1 VVVVISV
8 AMLGGGADAAGYY
21 LDRSAD
27 CDGDLARYYAGEQER
42 PGRWCGAGA
51 AALGLSGVVQ
61 GDGRAVF
68 AGLLDGRLP
77 DGTEVAR
84 PVWRADPRGRLPGA
98 PLVRELRAVAHG
110 RGVEPADL
118 FIDDRLAATA
128 RGLVERVEA
137 SPHRA
142 HPTDARLIADL
153 ASAAGVNPHALYPKT
168 NEQRGFAAAFAR
180 AGEKVDARRCGLD
193 VVVSAPK
200 SVSVLY
206 GLAAPDVAASVLAAH
221 ERAVGEALDY
231 LGRHTAHGL
240 RGHQGDGQRCARVH
254 TEGFVGAAFT
264 HRTSRADDPQLH
276 THLVIANAVRGLD
289 GKWSAV
295 DSRAVHRHARTAG
308 CIYQAVLRGE
318 LTRELGVEW
327 SPVRRGVAE
336 IAGIPRTVLR
346 HFSTRRVAIE
356 AELDKTAG
364 SGRRAA
370 QRAAYVTR
378 PAKTHTPEL
387 SLRER
392 WAERVRALGHDA
404 TDLVDASLYRGE
416 RLPALPDVQ
425 AVARELFG
433 PSGLTA
439 RQTSFDR
446 RDVIQALS
454 EVLPTGLSVTGRV
467 LEGAAG
473 RMLRDSEVIPLLRPA
488 AGAEDGPRYSTA
500 DLLATER
507 YVLALADEPCF
518 VPVAERTAAQAANVA
533 TLSPD
538 QRRVVRDLLTSPA
551 TIDVVA
557 GPAGTGKTALLRAA
571 KTGWDEGG
579 TPVVGC
585 ALAAVT
591 ARRLEAATGIPA
603 SSITRFLSDLSD
615 PDQPTGPGLARGTVV
630 VVDEASMVGTRD
642 MATLAR
648 HVHDAGGKLVLVG
661 DPAQLPEI
669 DAGGIFAALADR
681 AEHLTDNR
689 RQAHAW
695 ERQALLDLRAG
706 NVAAAIDAYLSH
718 QRITIARTAQDARAD
733 LVKCYLIHRSI
744 ISAGPYDTV
753 ALASTR
759 RDVAA
764 LNIDIRAALQNA
776 GKIGPDAATV
786 RTADDDVRHYATGDL
801 VVVTANDYRRGLLN
815 GTRAILENAGPA
827 ELTLR
832 TDAGDVATVPTSWA
846 ADYLDHGYAFTVH
859 KAQGLTT
866 RDALVYGT
874 AALDQQ
880 SGYVAL
886 SRGRIANH
894 LYTSIDTLLPDRTDD
909 LDVPRFQL
917 VRDTE
922 RDDIADNLKD
932 RLLRNSRQ
940 HLAAQQRPDPNWL
953 RAFPDDIRHQSRAD
967 DYGLSR

>member
-1 VVVVISV
+1 
-8 AMLGGGADAAGYY
+8 MLGGGADAAGYY
-21 LDRSAD
+21 LERSAE
-27 CDGDLARYYAGEQER
+27 CDGDLARYYVGEQER
-42 PGRWCGAGA
+42 SGRWCGGGAGP
-51 AALGLSGVVQ
+51 LGLGGPVE

-68 AGLLDGRLP
+68 AALLDGRLP
-77 DGTEVAR
+77 DGTEIAR

-98 PLVRELRAVAHG
+98 PLVAKLRAVAAG
-110 RGVEPADL
+110 RAIEPGDL
-118 FIDDRLAATA
+118 FTDDRLAAAA
-128 RGLVERVEA
+128 RSLVERVEA

-142 HPTDARLIADL
+142 HPVDARLIADL
-153 ASAAGVNPHALYPKT
+153 AGAAGVNPHAVYPKT
-168 NEQRGFAAAFAR
+168 ADRPGFAAAFAR
-180 AGEKVDARRCGLD
+180 AGAKVDVRRCGLD

-206 GLAAPDVAASVLAAH
+206 GLGAPRVASVVLTAH
-221 ERAVGEALDY
+221 ERAVSEALAY

-240 RGHQGDGQRCARVH
+240 RGHQGDGQRCTRIDS
-254 TEGFVGAAFT
+254 EGFVGAAFT

-276 THLVIANAVRGLD
+276 THLVIANAVRGRD

-327 SPVRRGVAE
+327 GPVRRGVAE

-346 HFSTRRVAIE
+346 RFSTRRQAIE

-378 PAKTHTPEL
+378 PAKTHMPEAP
-387 SLRER
+387 LRER
-392 WAERVRALGHDA
+392 WAERVRALGYDPADLIDA
-404 TDLVDASLYRGE
+404 TLYRGE
-416 RLPALPDVQ
+416 RDPMLPDSNVT
-425 AVARELFG
+425 ATELFG

-439 RQTSFDR
+439 QQTSFDR
-446 RDVIQALS
+446 RDVIQALT
-454 EVLPTGLSVTGRV
+454 EVLPAGLTITGGQ

-473 RMLRDSEVIPLLRPA
+473 RMLRDPDVIPLLRPA

-500 DLLATER
+500 DLLATEKF
-507 YVLALADEPCF
+507 VLGLAGEPCF
-518 VPVAERTAAQAANVA
+518 VPVADRTAARVANVA
-533 TLSPD
+533 ILTPD
-538 QRRVVRDLLTSPA
+538 QRRVVRALLTSPA

-571 KTGWDEGG
+571 KTGWNDSG

-603 SSITRFLSDLSD
+603 SSLTRFLGDLTD
-615 PDQPTGPGLARGTVV
+615 PARPDMGGLARGTVV

-681 AEHLTDNR
+681 AEHLTGNV

-695 ERQALLDLRAG
+695 ERQALHDLRAG
-706 NVAAAIDAYLSH
+706 NVTAAIDAYLSH
-718 QRITIARTAQDARAD
+718 DRITITKTAHEARAA
-733 LVKCYLIHRSI
+733 LVRSYLVHRSI
-744 ISAGPYDTV
+744 VGRDPYDTV

-759 RDVAA
+759 RDVEA
-764 LNIDIRAALQNA
+764 LNTEIRSALQRD
-776 GKIGPDAATV
+776 GKLGPDAATV
-786 RTADDDVRHYATGDL
+786 LGRDENVRHYATGDL

-815 GTRAILENAGPA
+815 GTRAVLENAGPD

-866 RDALVYGT
+866 RHALVYGT

-886 SRGRIANH
+886 SRGRTANQ
-894 LYTSIDTLLPDRTDD
+894 LYTSIDTLLPDRTED

-917 VRDTE
+917 VRDTA
-922 RDDIADNLKD
+922 RDSIAGHLAD
-932 RLLRNSRQ
+932 RLVRDSRQ
-940 HLAAQQRPDPNWL
+940 QLAAQQQPDTYLQRALSDEL
-953 RAFPDDIRHQSRAD
+953 RYHRRDD

>member
-1 VVVVISV
+1 
-8 AMLGGGADAAGYY
+8 ML
-21 LDRSAD
+21 
-27 CDGDLARYYAGEQER
+27 
-42 PGRWCGAGA
+42 
-51 AALGLSGVVQ
+51 
-61 GDGRAVF
+61 
-68 AGLLDGRLP
+68 
-77 DGTEVAR
+77 T
-84 PVWRADPRGRLPGA
+84 
-98 PLVRELRAVAHG
+98 
-110 RGVEPADL
+110 
-118 FIDDRLAATA
+118 
-128 RGLVERVEA
+128 
-137 SPHRA
+137 
-142 HPTDARLIADL
+142 
-153 ASAAGVNPHALYPKT
+153 
-168 NEQRGFAAAFAR
+168 
-180 AGEKVDARRCGLD
+180 
-193 VVVSAPK
+193 
-200 SVSVLY
+200 
-206 GLAAPDVAASVLAAH
+206 AH
-221 ERAVGEALDY
+221 ERAVSEALAY

-240 RGHQGDGQRCARVH
+240 RGHQGDGQRCTRIDS
-254 TEGFVGAAFT
+254 EGFVGAAFT

-276 THLVIANAVRGLD
+276 THLVIANAVRGRD

-318 LTRELGVEW
+318 LTRELGIEW
-327 SPVRRGVAE
+327 GPVRRGVAE

-346 HFSTRRVAIE
+346 HFSTRRQAIE

-378 PAKTHTPEL
+378 PAKTHTREAP
-387 SLRER
+387 LRER
-392 WAERVRALGHDA
+392 WAARVRALGHDPA
-404 TDLVDASLYRGE
+404 DLIDAALFRGE
-416 RLPALPDVQ
+416 REPTLPDAQVT
-425 AVARELFG
+425 AAELFG

-439 RQTSFDR
+439 QQTSFDR
-446 RDVIQALS
+446 RDVIQALID
-454 EVLPTGLSVTGRV
+454 VLPAGITLTGRQ

-473 RMLRDSEVIPLLRPA
+473 RMLREPDVVPLLRPA

-500 DLLATER
+500 DLLATEKF
-507 YVLALADEPCF
+507 VLGLADEPCF
-518 VPVAERTAAQAANVA
+518 VPVGDTTAARAANVA

-538 QRRVVRDLLTSPA
+538 QRRVVRQLLTSPA

-571 KTGWDEGG
+571 KNGWDDSG

-603 SSITRFLSDLSD
+603 SSITRLLGDLTD
-615 PDQPTGPGLARGTVV
+615 PDRPESRGLARGTVV

-669 DAGGIFAALADR
+669 EAGGVFAALAER

-695 ERQALLDLRAG
+695 ERQALHDLRAG
-706 NVAAAIDAYLSH
+706 NVTAAIDAYLSH
-718 QRITIARTAQDARAD
+718 DRITIARTAQEARAD
-733 LVKCYLIHRSI
+733 LVRSYLTHRSI
-744 ISAGPYDTV
+744 IDGDPYDTV

-759 RDVAA
+759 RDVDA
-764 LNIDIRAALQNA
+764 LNTEIRAALQRE
-776 GKIGPDAATV
+776 GRLGPDIATV
-786 RTADDDVRHYATGDL
+786 HRRDQDVRHYATGDL
-801 VVVTANDYRRGLLN
+801 VVITANDYRRGLLN
-815 GTRAILENAGPA
+815 GTRAVLENTTPD

-846 ADYLDHGYAFTVH
+846 ANYLDHGYAFTVH

-866 RDALVYGT
+866 RQALVYGT

-886 SRGRIANH
+886 SRGRTANH
-894 LYTSIDTLLPDRTDD
+894 LYTSIDNLLPERSDD
-909 LDVPRFQL
+909 LDVPRFRL
-917 VRDTE
+917 FRDTA
-922 RDDIADNLKD
+922 RDSIADDLKD
-932 RLLRNSRQ
+932 RLVRDSRQ
-940 HLAAQQRPDPNWL
+940 HLAAQQQPDPYLQRALPDEL
-953 RAFPDDIRHQSRAD
+953 RQRSRAD